1 MVRAPFGARL
11 RVAMDQRGP
20 ICAGIDPHPQLMHA
34 WGLSTDIAGL
44 TEFSRRCADA
54 FAETAAIVKP
64 QVAFFE
70 AYGSPGLAVLE
81 ETIAAL
87 RSGGALV
94 LADAKRGDIGSTMS
108 AYARAWLDD
117 ASPLASDAVTL
128 SPYLGFGSLQ
138 PALELAQQTG
148 RGVFALAA
156 TSNPEGRTVQRAR
169 CSGGTTVAQM
179 IVDEAGSRNREAE
192 PMGSVGVV
200 IGATLSEIPDL
211 KDLNGPVLL
220 PGVGAQGGTPGSVA
234 KLMGEYGH
242 LAVPAVSRDIL
253 RSGPDVARLRTA
265 TTQAAESFAFL
276 KQS

>member
-1 MVRAPFGARL
+1 MRAPFGARL
-11 RVAMDQRGP
+11 SAAMDQRGP
-20 ICAGIDPHPQLMHA
+20 VCAGIDPHPQLMQA
-34 WGLSTDIAGL
+34 WGLSTGIAGL
-44 TEFSRRCADA
+44 VEFSRRCADA
-54 FAETAAIVKP
+54 FAGTAAIVKP

-156 TSNPEGRTVQRAR
+156 TSNPEGQTVQRAQ
-169 CSGGTTVAQM
+169 CSGGATVAQM
-179 IVDEAGSRNREAE
+179 IVDEAGDRNRGAE

-200 IGATLSEIPDL
+200 VGATLSEIPDL
-211 KDLNGPVLL
+211 KYLNGPVLL

-253 RSGPDVARLRTA
+253 KAGPDVARLRTA
-265 TTQAAESFAFL
+265 TVQAAESFAFL
-276 KQS
+276 KQR